1 MRDDGH
7 ANSLLLAYLTQYLEV
22 DVVSKYQDMFPGGPP
37 SLWDGSYFFLEDAI
51 DWIINNSMQTPKPY
65 LAYYHMFPPHIPYR
79 TRGDFYGR
87 FANDGYHP
95 IEKEEHFFTQNVAQ
109 PGLDRNRQQYDE
121 YILYADAEF
130 GRLITAMEANGNLEE
145 TWIIL
150 TSDHGEMFERGIRG
164 HRQPVFHQP
173 VSRVP
178 LMILPPRQT
187 ARQDIYAPTSAVD
200 LLPTLL
206 HLSGEPAPDF
216 IEGDVLPPFST
227 QNRGEGYFIFAL
239 DARMNH
245 PSKPLTTGTFMLVKD
260 NYKLTYYVGYDQL
273 PGGEPFF
280 ELYDLAEDPEEVRNL
295 YREHPRQASQMADEL
310 LQKLEEKNRPYV

>member
-1 MRDDGH
+1 
-7 ANSLLLAYLTQYLEV
+7 
-22 DVVSKYQDMFPGGPP
+22 
-37 SLWDGSYFFLEDAI
+37 
-51 DWIINNSMQTPKPY
+51 
-65 LAYYHMFPPHIPYR
+65 LAYYHLLPPHAPYEN
-79 TRGDFYGR
+79 TRVEFINR
-87 FANDGYHP
+87 FKNDRYHP
-95 IEKEEHFFTQNVAQ
+95 VEKEKHFLSDGIGQAKLNNAR
-109 PGLDRNRQQYDE
+109 RNYDE
-121 YILYADAEF
+121 YILYADSEF
-130 GRLITAMEANGNLEE
+130 GRLIDAMEANGSLDN
-145 TWIIL
+145 TWVIL
-150 TSDHGEMFERGIRG
+150 TSDHGEMFERGIPD
-164 HRQPVFHQP
+164 HRHPVFYQA
-173 VSRVP
+173 VARVP